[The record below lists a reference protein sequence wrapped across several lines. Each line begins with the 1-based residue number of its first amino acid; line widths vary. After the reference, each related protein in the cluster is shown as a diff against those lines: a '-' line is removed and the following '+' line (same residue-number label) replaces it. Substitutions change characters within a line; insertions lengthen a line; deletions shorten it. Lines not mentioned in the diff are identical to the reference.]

1 MEKDVF
7 LFFSS
12 HLPFRQQLPS
22 HTSSSILSFAVR
34 VRLPAGAD
42 HVRLRAASARESNIH
57 NNHQIKG
64 NDCFSNALCY
74 HVERC
79 EGNGGMG

>member
-12 HLPFRQQLPS
+12 RLPFRQRLPS
-22 HTSSSILSFAVR
+22 HSSSSILSFAVR

-42 HVRLRAASARESNIH
+42 CRSLRALSTRGSNVH
-57 NNHQIKG
+57 DNHQIKG
-64 NDCFSNALCY
+64 TDCFGNTFCH
-74 HVERC
+74 HVKHTE
-79 EGNGGMG
+79 ENGRMG